1 MDGALYNQ
9 GAVFF
14 GGVSASS
21 EEKNVKELKE
31 LDAIPAEVIKE
42 EQVQSLHVI
51 GNKVKEE
58 PKETTSAK
66 VVSINDVKP
75 SNPDRNMKELT
86 ANDPISQNKQ
96 IIEMHKA
103 GKSNMVI
110 ARELG
115 LGIGEVKLVI
125 DLSNKHRKVK

>member
-1 MDGALYNQ
+1 MKQ
-9 GAVFF
+9 SPFH
-14 GGVSASS
+14 
-21 EEKNVKELKE
+21 
-31 LDAIPAEVIKE
+31 PQQ